1 MAVNLHLIRS
11 APPRLIDGPL
21 VCAGSRR
28 ELVERMA
35 ADLIR
40 FEAFADEREAIRSL
54 YGAGYLMVDIV
65 MLIDDARQ
73 VAQTEV
79 VAEAMS
85 QP

>member
-1 MAVNLHLIRS
+1 MIINLASIRRS
-11 APPRLIDGPL
+11 PPRLIDGPL
-21 VCAGSRR
+21 IFAGSRR

-40 FEAFADEREAIRSL
+40 FDAWHDEHEAIRSL
-54 YGAGYLMVDIV
+54 YGHGYPMVDIV

-73 VAQTEV
+73 VAQTSV

>member
-1 MAVNLHLIRS
+1 MNLHRIRNS
-11 APPRLIDGPL
+11 PPRLIDGPL
-21 VCAGSRR
+21 VPAGARR

-40 FEAFADEREAIRSL
+40 FQAWHDEREAIRSL
-54 YGAGYLMVDIV
+54 FGRGYSMVDIV

-73 VAQTEV
+73 AAQTEV